1 MGEVAQ
7 VFVNLYYVSK
17 DMTSKCVLAGLRV
30 AQELGGMTVTVQP
43 PEFYSMEKV
52 ILSYKGRN
60 LCIVEPECVSSL
72 EHEHN
77 LRRAIEEIKNG

>member
-1 MGEVAQ
+1 M
-7 VFVNLYYVSK
+7 FVNIYYVSN

-43 PEFYSMEKV
+43 PELYSMEKV